1 MSLPPDERLP
11 VERVLSHLGVMAA
24 VAAVLG
30 VVVAGLAIPF
40 AGVLGLAARDV
51 ARGMDNLPTELQT
64 EALPQKTRIIDAN
77 GNVIAAIYDENRI
90 NVPLH
95 QISRTMVKAI
105 VSIEDSRFYEHGA
118 LDLKGT
124 LRALIT
130 NQASDATVQG
140 GSSITQQM
148 VKLTLVSQANTKAER
163 EAATDDTYAR
173 KIRELRYAIA
183 FEEKYSKDWIL
194 EQYLNL
200 AYFGDGAFGVQ
211 AAARHYFNKNAKDLD
226 LRESALLAG
235 LVKNPTGY
243 DPTNSPGEAKR
254 RRNVV
259 IERMAELNVVGH
271 QKAARVE
278 KKDLGLDVQPT
289 QNGCVLSQA
298 PFFCDYV
305 LNVLMQDESLGK
317 TPEERKKL
325 IRSGGLTI
333 RTTIDLRYQA
343 AADKSVR
350 SHVFPTDQALG
361 GLAMVEPG
369 TGDVKAIAQSRPMGR
384 DKKKGETYLNYVVPT
399 TYGDSAG
406 FQAGSTFKAFVLAT
420 ALKKGIDPH
429 TRMTVPA
436 QEFIPMHDYRDCDGP
451 YTSTE
456 IWDPQNFDG
465 VGGTFD
471 LYTGTQ
477 HSVNTFFANLE
488 LLTGL
493 CEPYE
498 LAKNMGIDL
507 TQPERERVPSFTL
520 GVVNTSPLEMAEAY
534 ATFAAQGKH
543 CASRAITA
551 IEDSAGHLLKEYPT
565 RCTQVLEANVANT
578 VNDILQGVM
587 APGGFGSAISTVQPD
602 AGKTGTT
609 QDGKSV
615 WFVGYTP
622 NLAAAA
628 MIAGANQDGQPI
640 PLAGQTVGGSFIATA
655 TGSGIA
661 GPVWGD
667 AMGVIEQW
675 LEDASF
681 VPPSLEQLE
690 GEPASV
696 PDTYGMSIPTA
707 TQQIERA
714 GFVVLVAGSRVPSNY
729 PAGTVAYTS
738 PGADDVAS
746 KGEVVTI
753 YPSLGYV
760 PAPPPPP
767 SNGGDGGDGGGGDGG
782 GGDGGGGGTG
792 GGDGG
797 GGGGGGTTKPG
808 NGNGRGNGNGGG

>member
-1 MSLPPDERLP
+1 MSVPPDERLP
-11 VERVLSHLGVMAA
+11 TNRVLSHLGVMAA
-24 VAAVLG
+24 VAVVLG

-40 AGVLGLAARDV
+40 AGVVGLAARDV
-51 ARGMDNLPTELQT
+51 ARGMDNLPTELET

-77 GNVIAAIYDENRI
+77 GNVIASIYDENRI
-90 NVPLH
+90 NVPLT

-105 VSIEDSRFYEHGA
+105 VSIEDARFYQHGA

-130 NQASDATVQG
+130 NQASEATVQG

-183 FEEKYSKDWIL
+183 FEEKHSKDWIL

-243 DPTNSPGEAKR
+243 DPTNSPVEAKR

-259 IERMAELNVVGH
+259 LERMADLNVISR
-271 QKAARVE
+271 KRAAAVE
-278 KKDLGLDVQPT
+278 KSKLGLHVQPS
-289 QNGCVLSQA
+289 QNGCVFSRA

-305 LNVLMQDESLGK
+305 VNVLMNDKSLGK

-333 RTTIDLRYQA
+333 RTTIDLRYQD

-350 SHVFPTDQALG
+350 SHVYPTDQALG

-369 TGDVKAIAQSRPMGR
+369 TGDVKALAQSRPMGR
-384 DKKKGETYLNYVVPT
+384 KKAKGETYLNYLVPT
-399 TYGDSAG
+399 KYGDSAG
-406 FQAGSTFKAFVLAT
+406 FQAGSTFKAFVLAS
-420 ALKKGIDPH
+420 ALAKGIDPR
-429 TRMTVPA
+429 TTLTVPS
-436 QEFIPMHDYRDCDGP
+436 QEFIPMNDYRTCDGP
-451 YTSTE
+451 YTSTAV
-456 IWDPQNFDG
+456 WDPQNFDG
-465 VGGTFD
+465 SGGTYD
-471 LYTGTQ
+471 LYSGTQ
-477 HSVNTFFANLE
+477 NSVNTFFANLE

-493 CEPYE
+493 CQPYE

-507 TQPERERVPSFTL
+507 TDPDRERVPSFTL

-543 CASRAITA
+543 CASRAVTA
-551 IEDSAGHLLKEYPT
+551 IEDSAGNLLKEYPS
-565 RCTQVLEANVANT
+565 RCDQVMEANVANT
-578 VNDILQGVM
+578 VNDILKGVM

-622 NLAAAA
+622 NLATAA
-628 MIAGANQDGQPI
+628 MIAGANREGQPI

-655 TGSGIA
+655 SGSGIA
-661 GPVWGD
+661 GPMWGD
-667 AMGVIEQW
+667 AMSVIEQW
-675 LEDASF
+675 LDDATF
-681 VPPSLEQLE
+681 TPPSFEQLE

-696 PDTYGMSIPTA
+696 PDTYGMGIA
-707 TQQIERA
+707 AAQQQLENA
-714 GFVVLVAGSRVPSNY
+714 GFVVLVAGDRVPSNY
-729 PAGTVAYTS
+729 PAGSVAYTS

-767 SNGGDGGDGGGGDGG
+767 SGGGDGGDDDDDDRGGN
-782 GGDGGGGGTG
+782 
-792 GGDGG
+792 GG
-797 GGGGGGTTKPG
+797 GGGGGGGGGDRPG
-808 NGNGRGNGNGGG
+808 NGNGNGNGNGGRGRG

>member
-1 MSLPPDERLP
+1 MSVPPDERLP
-11 VERVLSHLGVMAA
+11 TERVLSHLGVMAA
-24 VAAVLG
+24 VSVVLG

-51 ARGMDNLPTELQT
+51 SRGMDNLPTELQT
-64 EALPQKTRIIDAN
+64 EALPQKTKIVDAN
-77 GNVIAAIYDENRI
+77 GNLIASIYDENRI
-90 NVPLH
+90 NVPLT

-105 VSIEDSRFYEHGA
+105 VSIEDSRFYQHGA

-148 VKLTLVSQANTKAER
+148 VKLTLVSQAQTKAER
-163 EAATDDTYAR
+163 EAAIDDTYAR

-211 AAARHYFNKNAKDLD
+211 AAARHYFNKNAKDLN

-259 IERMAELNVVGH
+259 LDRMAELNVITRKQANQVS
-271 QKAARVE
+271 
-278 KKDLGLDVQPT
+278 KKPLGTDDVQPA
-289 QNGCVLSQA
+289 QNGCVDSQA

-305 LNVLMQDESLGK
+305 LNVLMDDESLGK
-317 TPEERKKL
+317 TVEERKKL

-333 RTTIDLRYQA
+333 RTTIDLRYQRA
-343 AADKSVR
+343 SDKAVR
-350 SHVFPTDQALG
+350 AHVFPTDQALG

-369 TGDVKAIAQSRPMGR
+369 TGDVKAISQSRPMGR
-384 DKKKGETYLNYVVPT
+384 NKREGQTYLNYVVPT
-399 TYGDSAG
+399 KYGDSAG
-406 FQAGSTFKAFVLAT
+406 FQAGSTFKAFVLAS
-420 ALKKGIDPH
+420 ALKKGIDPR
-429 TRMTVPA
+429 TTLTVPS
-436 QEFIPMHDYRDCDGP
+436 QEFIPMNDYRTCDGP
-451 YTSTE
+451 YTSTA
-456 IWDPQNFDG
+456 IWDPENFDG
-465 VGGTFD
+465 VGGTYD
-471 LYTGTQ
+471 LYSGTQ
-477 HSVNTFFANLE
+477 NSVNTFFANLE

-498 LAKNMGIDL
+498 LAKSMGIDL
-507 TQPERERVPSFTL
+507 TDPERERVPSFTL

-543 CASRAITA
+543 CASRAVTA
-551 IEDSAGHLLKEYPT
+551 ITDSRGHVLKEYPT

-578 VNDILQGVM
+578 VNDILKGVM

-622 NLAAAA
+622 NLSAAA
-628 MIAGANQDGQPI
+628 MIAGANQEGQPI
-640 PLAGQTVGGSFIATA
+640 PLGGQTVGGSFIESAS
-655 TGSGIA
+655 GSGIA

-675 LEDASF
+675 LEDATF
-681 VPPSLEQLE
+681 VPPSFERLE

-696 PDTYGMSIPTA
+696 PDTYGMGVEA
-707 TQQIERA
+707 ARQQLESA
-714 GFVVLVAGSRVPSNY
+714 GFVVLVAGDQVPSNY
-729 PAGTVAYTS
+729 PVGTVAYTS

-746 KGEVVTI
+746 KGDVVTI

-767 SNGGDGGDGGGGDGG
+767 PSDDGD
-782 GGDGGGGGTG
+782 GDGGGGGGDG

-797 GGGGGGTTKPG
+797 GGGGGGNAPRPGNGNGGGGGGNG
-808 NGNGRGNGNGGG
+808 NGNGRG

>member
-1 MSLPPDERLP
+1 MSVPPEERLP
-11 VERVLSHLGVMAA
+11 ARRVLSHLGVMAA

-51 ARGMDNLPTELQT
+51 ARGMDNLPQELQT

-77 GNVIAAIYDENRI
+77 GNVIASIYDENRI
-90 NVPLH
+90 NVPLQ
-95 QISRTMVKAI
+95 QISRTMVQAI
-105 VSIEDSRFYEHGA
+105 VSIEDSRFYQHGA

-130 NQASDATVQG
+130 NEASDATVQG

-148 VKLTLVSQANTKAER
+148 VKLTLISQANTRAER

-183 FEEKYSKDWIL
+183 IEEKYSKDWIL

-243 DPTNSPGEAKR
+243 DPTNSPAEAER

-259 IERMAELNVVGH
+259 IDRMAELNVISP
-271 QKAARVE
+271 KRAARVQ
-278 KKDLGLDVQPT
+278 KAKLGLDVQPA
-289 QNGCVLSQA
+289 QNGCVFSQA

-305 LNVLMQDESLGK
+305 LNVLMADESLGK
-317 TPEERKKL
+317 TAEERKQL

-333 RTTIDLRYQA
+333 RTTIDLRYQQ

-350 SHVFPTDQALG
+350 DHVFPTDQALG

-384 DKKKGETYLNYVVPT
+384 NKAKGETYLNYVVPT
-399 TYGDSAG
+399 RYGDSNG

-420 ALKKGIDPH
+420 ALAQGVDPQ
-429 TRMTVPA
+429 TSVSVPS
-436 QEFIPMHDYRDCDGP
+436 QEFIPMNEYRDCDGQ
-451 YTSTE
+451 YTSSE
-456 IWDPQNFDG
+456 VWDPQNYDG
-465 VGGTFD
+465 SGGTFD

-477 HSVNTFFANLE
+477 LSVNTFYANLE
-488 LLTGL
+488 LVTGL
-493 CEPYE
+493 CKPYE
-498 LAKNMGIDL
+498 LAKSMGIDL
-507 TQPERERVPSFTL
+507 TDPARERVPSFTL

-534 ATFAAQGKH
+534 ATFAAEGKH
-543 CASRAITA
+543 CAARAVTA
-551 IEDSAGHLLKEYPT
+551 IEDSAGHLLKEYPS
-565 RCTQVLEANVANT
+565 RCTQVMEANVANT
-578 VNDILQGVM
+578 VNDILKGVM

-622 NLAAAA
+622 NLSTAA
-628 MIAGANQDGQPI
+628 MIAGANQAGQPI
-640 PLAGQTVGGSFIATA
+640 PLAGQTVGGSFIASA
-655 TGSGIA
+655 SGSGIA
-661 GPVWGD
+661 GPMWGD
-667 AMGVIEQW
+667 AMRVIEQW
-675 LEDASF
+675 LDDVTF
-681 VPPSLEQLE
+681 TPPSVEALE
-690 GEPASV
+690 GSTATV
-696 PDTYGMSIPTA
+696 PDTGGMGIEAA
-707 TQQIERA
+707 TELLEDA
-714 GFVVLVAGSRVPSNY
+714 GFLVLVNGDEVYSSY

-738 PGADDVAS
+738 PGS
-746 KGEVVTI
+746 GSTSSRGEVVTI
-753 YPSLGYV
+753 YPSIGFTA

-767 SNGGDGGDGGGGDGG
+767 SDDDDGDDGGGG
-782 GGDGGGGGTG
+782 TAP
-792 GGDGG
+792 GG
-797 GGGGGGTTKPG
+797 GGGGGGTQPG
-808 NGNGRGNGNGGG
+808 NGNGNAGGNGNGNGNGNGGD

>member
-1 MSLPPDERLP
+1 MSVPPEERLP
-11 VERVLSHLGVMAA
+11 AQRVLSHLGVMAA

-51 ARGMDNLPTELQT
+51 ARGMDNLPKELQT

-77 GNVIAAIYDENRI
+77 GNVIASIYDENRI

-130 NQASDATVQG
+130 NEASDATVQG

-148 VKLTLVSQANTKAER
+148 VKLTLVSQANTAAER

-183 FEEKYSKDWIL
+183 IEEKYSKDWIL

-243 DPTNSPGEAKR
+243 DPTNSPAEAER

-259 IERMAELNVVGH
+259 IDRMAELNVIPA
-271 QKAARVE
+271 KRAARVQ
-278 KKDLGLDVQPT
+278 KAKLGLDVQPA
-289 QNGCVLSQA
+289 QNGCVFSQA

-305 LNVLMQDESLGK
+305 LNVLMADESLGK

-333 RTTIDLRYQA
+333 RTTIDLRYQQ

-350 SHVFPTDQALG
+350 DHVFPTDQALG

-384 DKKKGETYLNYVVPT
+384 NKAKGETYLNYVVPT
-399 TYGDSAG
+399 KYGDSNG

-420 ALKKGIDPH
+420 ALAQGVDPR
-429 TRMTVPA
+429 TSVSVPS
-436 QEFIPMHDYRDCDGP
+436 QEFIPMNDYRDCDGQ
-451 YTSTE
+451 YTSSE
-456 IWDPQNFDG
+456 IWDPQNYDG
-465 VGGTFD
+465 AGGTFN

-477 HSVNTFFANLE
+477 LSVNTFYANLE
-488 LLTGL
+488 LVTGL
-493 CEPYE
+493 CKPYE
-498 LAKNMGIDL
+498 LAKDMGIDL
-507 TQPERERVPSFTL
+507 TDPARERVPSFTL

-534 ATFAAQGKH
+534 ATFAAEGKH
-543 CASRAITA
+543 CASRAVTA
-551 IEDSAGHLLKEYPT
+551 IEDSAGHLLKEYPS
-565 RCTQVLEANVANT
+565 RCTQVMEANVANT
-578 VNDILQGVM
+578 VNDILKGVM

-622 NLAAAA
+622 NLSTAA
-628 MIAGANQDGQPI
+628 MIAGANQAGQPI
-640 PLAGQTVGGSFIATA
+640 PLAGQTVGGSFIASA
-655 TGSGIA
+655 SGSGIA
-661 GPVWGD
+661 GPMWGD
-667 AMGVIEQW
+667 AMRVIEQW
-675 LEDASF
+675 LEDATFS
-681 VPPSLEQLE
+681 PPSPEALE
-690 GEPASV
+690 GATATV
-696 PDTYGMSIPTA
+696 PDTNGMGIQAA
-707 TQQIERA
+707 TERLEDA
-714 GFVVLVAGSRVPSNY
+714 GFLVLVNGDEVYSSY

-738 PGADDVAS
+738 PGAGSTSS
-746 KGEVVTI
+746 KGEVITI
-753 YPSLGYV
+753 YPSIGFTA

-767 SNGGDGGDGGGGDGG
+767 DDDDGGDGGDGGGG
-782 GGDGGGGGTG
+782 TAP
-792 GGDGG
+792 DGG
-797 GGGGGGTTKPG
+797 GGGGGGTQP
-808 NGNGRGNGNGGG
+808 GNGNGGGNGNGNGNGGD